1 MQTLQQ
7 SSRLRE
13 QFKSQ
18 VKQSKAAGLKKVAQ
32 PFNGT
37 LLERFTSISHEVKQL
52 QNSIKGTIGES
63 FVSYSLA
70 FESLPDT
77 WFCFPNAL
85 IPVGNKVTE
94 VDRLIVSPSGV
105 FLIEVKNWKGSFVA
119 YRDNWKRREGN
130 NWIPFQN
137 SPTKQSLYHQRCF
150 YKWIRPLVPNLPPDF
165 VHAPVVFIS
174 ARWIDAKECSV
185 PVLGNLRIL
194 KSFLL
199 KTQKCLTQEQVNQIV
214 KALSEA

>member
-13 QFKSQ
+13 QFQSQ
-18 VKQSKAAGLKKVAQ
+18 VKQNQAVGRKKVTQ
-32 PFNGT
+32 NFDGT
-37 LLERFTSISHEVKQL
+37 FLESFVSISYNVNQIR
-52 QNSIKGTIGES
+52 NSIKGTLGES
-63 FVSYSLA
+63 FVSLSLA
-70 FESLPDT
+70 FESLPNT

-105 FLIEVKNWKGSFVA
+105 FLIEVKNWKGSFAA

-130 NWIPFQN
+130 NWIPLQK

-150 YKWIRPLVPNLPPDF
+150 YKWIRPLVSALPRDF
-165 VHAPVVFIS
+165 VHAPVVFPS
-174 ARWIDAKECSV
+174 AKWIGAKECCV
-185 PVLGNLRIL
+185 PVLDSLGSLR
-194 KSFLL
+194 SFLI
-199 KTQKCLTQEQVNQIV
+199 KTQEYLTQEQVNQIV
-214 KALSEA
+214 KALAEA

>member
-13 QFKSQ
+13 QFQSQ
-18 VKQSKAAGLKKVAQ
+18 VKQNQAAGRKKVTQ
-32 PFNGT
+32 NFDGT
-37 LLERFTSISHEVKQL
+37 FLESFVSISYNVNQIR
-52 QNSIKGTIGES
+52 NSIKGTLGES
-63 FVSYSLA
+63 FVSLSLA
-70 FESLPDT
+70 FESLPNT

-105 FLIEVKNWKGSFVA
+105 FLIEVKNWKGSFAA
-119 YRDNWKRREGN
+119 YRDNWKRREGS
-130 NWIPFQN
+130 NWIPLQK

-150 YKWIRPLVPNLPPDF
+150 YKWIRPLVPNLPRDF
-165 VHAPVVFIS
+165 VHAPVVFPS
-174 ARWIDAKECSV
+174 AKWIGAKECCV
-185 PVLGNLRIL
+185 PVLDSLGSLR
-194 KSFLL
+194 SFLL
-199 KTQKCLTQEQVNQIV
+199 KTQEYLTQEQVNQIV